1 MMITETGTDIQKAI
15 VLLSKGELV
24 AIPTE
29 TVYGLAANALN
40 EDAVV
45 KIYAA
50 KNRPQFNPLIV
61 HVASLLKA
69 EPFIHN
75 VSSEARKLAN
85 TFWPGPLTILFEKKQ
100 TVPDLVTAGS
110 NRVAIRVPNHPLT
123 LTLLQQIDFPLAAPS
138 ANPSGYVSPT
148 SAKHVEE
155 GLHGIIPYILD
166 GGECTVGVESTI
178 VGWNEDEDLEVYR
191 LGGISV
197 EQIEEVLG
205 HKIRISKKITENP
218 DTPGQLKSHYAT
230 HTPLHLGKAEEMIR
244 RFEDQRIILIN
255 FNHYHPDLPKEQQ
268 FILSPTGSVDEAAK
282 NLFRILREVDKLKAD
297 IILAEPLP
305 DEGLGRAINDR
316 LERAQFLMK

>member
-1 MMITETGTDIQKAI
+1 MITETGKDIQQAI
-15 VLLSKGELV
+15 SFLSKGELV

-40 EDAVV
+40 EDAVL

-61 HVASLLKA
+61 HVASFEKA
-69 EPFIHN
+69 KSFIKN
-75 VSSEARKLAN
+75 ILPEAEKLAAA
-85 TFWPGPLTILFEKKQ
+85 FWPGALTILFDKKE

-123 LTLLQQIDFPLAAPS
+123 LSLLQQIDFPLAAPS

-155 GLHGIIPYILD
+155 GLPGIIPYILD
-166 GGECTVGVESTI
+166 GGECSVGVESTI
-178 VGWNEDEDLEVYR
+178 VGWNEDDDLEVYR

-197 EQIEEVLG
+197 EQMEEVLG
-205 HKIRISKKITENP
+205 KKIRISKKITENP

-255 FNHYHPDLPKEQQ
+255 FRSYHPDLPKEQQ
-268 FILSPTGSVDEAAK
+268 FILSPGGSIEEAAK
-282 NLFRILREVDKLKAD
+282 NLFRILREVDKLGAD
-297 IILAEPLP
+297 VILAEPLP
-305 DEGLGRAINDR
+305 NEGLGRAINDR

>member
-1 MMITETGTDIQKAI
+1 MMITETGIDIRKAI
-15 VLLSKGELV
+15 DLVSKGELV

-40 EDAVV
+40 EDAVL

-50 KNRPQFNPLIV
+50 KKRPQFNPLIV
-61 HVASLLKA
+61 HVASFEKA
-69 EPFIHN
+69 KSFIQN
-75 VSSEARKLAN
+75 ISFEADKLAAA
-85 TFWPGPLTILFEKKQ
+85 FWPGPLTILFDKKQ

-123 LTLLQQIDFPLAAPS
+123 LSLLQKIDFPLAAPS

-155 GLHGIIPYILD
+155 GLTGIIPYILD

-178 VGWNEDEDLEVYR
+178 VGWNQDDDLEVYR

-205 HKIRISKKITENP
+205 KKIRISKKITENP

-244 RFEDQRIILIN
+244 RFEDRQIILIN
-255 FNHYHPDLPKEQQ
+255 FKSYHPDLPKEQQ
-268 FILSPTGSVDEAAK
+268 FILAPTGSIDEAAK

-297 IILAEPLP
+297 VILAEPLP
-305 DEGLGRAINDR
+305 TEGLGRAINDR

>member
-1 MMITETGTDIQKAI
+1 MITETGTAIQKAI
-15 VLLSKGELV
+15 DLLSRGELV

-40 EDAVV
+40 EDAVL

-69 EPFIHN
+69 EPFIQN
-75 VSSEARKLAN
+75 ISSEATKLAN
-85 TFWPGPLTILFEKKQ
+85 AFWPGPLTILFDKKQ
-100 TVPDLVTAGS
+100 TVPYLVTAGS

-123 LTLLQQIDFPLAAPS
+123 LSLLQKIDFPLAAPS

-178 VGWNEDEDLEVYR
+178 VGWNEEDDLEVYR

-197 EQIEEVLG
+197 EQIEEVVG
-205 HKIRISKKITENP
+205 KKISISKKITENP
-218 DTPGQLKSHYAT
+218 ETPGQLKSHYAT
-230 HTPLHLGKAEEMIR
+230 RTPLHLGKAEEMIR
-244 RFEDQRIILIN
+244 RFEDQQIILIN
-255 FNHYHPDLPKEQQ
+255 FKSYHPDLPEEQQ

-305 DEGLGRAINDR
+305 NEGLGRAINDR